1 VRGVFFASRPFSSD
15 RVPGITDATTAV
27 RALSSPAAPRP
38 ADRLEM
44 SATAFLLFALLAARR
59 PVTRT
64 PSAPRIS
71 PGCGRDRVRS
81 KSRWRESRKRQAT
94 LSEELGRL
102 ELQLQIAS
110 SEKELL
116 GRLREDYSQRLAAI
130 AVERSAAERAALG
143 SRRALL
149 ARARLLHRF
158 GRFGY
163 LRILLEAEDVPAFV
177 QSVALLDSLARRD
190 ARLLTAHH
198 ASETR
203 LEAGLAREHALKV
216 ETDRPLRAHPP
227 GGKSDRFAQG
237 GAREPPGEAEVVF
250 RDPAA
255 RRVAVL
261 SDKATRLEG
270 LLARLSQ
277 RPEEPVGP
285 SGGIRPWKGVL
296 DWPARG
302 TLTET
307 FGRHRHPKFDAW
319 TQSNGIS
326 ISLPAGTSVRAIYAG
341 KAGVRAVAG
350 GVREPR
356 HPGSRRR
363 RLHALCVAAGGVGPR
378 GHLRP
383 AGTPVGLA
391 GTGPG
396 GTSPASTSRCGID
409 RRRVIPWR
417 G

>member
-1 VRGVFFASRPFSSD
+1 
-15 RVPGITDATTAV
+15 
-27 RALSSPAAPRP
+27 
-38 ADRLEM
+38 M
-44 SATAFLLFALLAARR
+44 SATALLLFALLAA
-59 PVTRT
+59 
-64 PSAPRIS
+64 APGDADSERAADLARLRARIGS
-71 PGCGRDRVRS
+71 LERQVA
-81 KSRWRESRKRQAT
+81 ESRKRQAT

-116 GRLREDYSQRLAAI
+116 GRLREDYSQRLAEI
-130 AVERSAAERAALG
+130 TVERSAAERAALG

-163 LRILLEAEDVPAFV
+163 LRILLEAQDVPAFV

-190 ARLLTAHH
+190 ARLLTEHRG
-198 ASETR
+198 SETR

-216 ETDRPLRAHPP
+216 ETDRLYARTRQEESRIASL
-227 GGKSDRFAQG
+227 KV
-237 GAREPPGEAEVVF
+237 ARESLLERQKSFSATQ
-250 RDPAA
+250 
-255 RRVAVL
+255 RREVAVL

-285 SGGIRPWKGVL
+285 AGGIRPWKGVL

-307 FGRHRHPKFDAW
+307 FGRHRHPRFDAW

-326 ISLPAGTSVRAIYAG
+326 LSLPAGTPVRAIYAG
-341 KAGVRAVAG
+341 KAVYAQWLAEYGNLVILDHGDGVFTLYAWLQAVSVRAGTYV
-350 GVREPR
+350 
-356 HPGSRRR
+356 
-363 RLHALCVAAGGVGPR
+363 
-378 GHLRP
+378 P
-383 AGTPVGLA
+383 AGTTVGLA

-396 GTSPASTSRCGID
+396 RDEPGVYFEVRD
-409 RRRVIPWR
+409 RQRPSDPVAWLR
-417 G
+417 

>member
-1 VRGVFFASRPFSSD
+1 
-15 RVPGITDATTAV
+15 
-27 RALSSPAAPRP
+27 
-38 ADRLEM
+38 M
-44 SATAFLLFALLAARR
+44 SATAFLLFALLAA
-59 PVTRT
+59 P
-64 PSAPRIS
+64 APGDADSERAADLARLRARIGS
-71 PGCGRDRVRS
+71 LERQVA
-81 KSRWRESRKRQAT
+81 ESRKRQAT
-94 LSEELGRL
+94 LSEELRRL

-110 SEKELL
+110 GEKELL
-116 GRLREDYSQRLAAI
+116 GRLREDYSERLAAI

-190 ARLLTAHH
+190 ARLLTQHRG
-198 ASETR
+198 SETR

-216 ETDRPLRAHPP
+216 ETDRLYARTRQEENRIASL
-227 GGKSDRFAQG
+227 KV
-237 GAREPPGEAEVVF
+237 ARESLLAKQRSF
-250 RDPAA
+250 SATQ
-255 RRVAVL
+255 RREVAVL

-285 SGGIRPWKGVL
+285 AGGIRPWKGVL

-326 ISLPAGTSVRAIYAG
+326 ISLPAGTLVRAIYAG
-341 KAGVRAVAG
+341 KAVYAQWLAEYGNLVILDHGDGVFTLYAWLQAVSVRA
-350 GVREPR
+350 
-356 HPGSRRR
+356 GSY
-363 RLHALCVAAGGVGPR
+363 V
-378 GHLRP
+378 P
-383 AGTPVGLA
+383 AGTTVGLA

-396 GTSPASTSRCGID
+396 RDEPGVYFEVRD
-409 RRRVIPWR
+409 RQRPSDPVAWLR
-417 G
+417 